1 MRDGENMQAALERA
15 RAGLTAQVMDVYD
28 FQGGGGAKS
37 LLLQAIPE
45 NQMKQIEAV
54 DKNSRLYEFTCM
66 VARSIDANKLWH
78 PSFQFKLD
86 GRTPNPAYSPGLAF
100 VREATISGAH
110 FGCDFLD
117 IPLKGPFRA
126 LKRKM
131 YPAGGVGQK
140 EFEGAVEAMVNEIG
154 GKYISFHRLVDF
166 IFMML
171 PSGESGEMMIRG
183 IVKACRASSPLQFT
197 NHVTALA
204 RQWELRAQGTGS
216 GGLPR
221 GLTPTAPLGGGAEMG
236 MGGSTS
242 VSLNRG
248 SHTDVRK
255 GSSTTMAAVAA
266 AGGGGGH
273 LVPLPAGPQVPIVIM
288 GEDVAQ
294 PGADQDMPQA
304 MGGGSITGS
313 EGFTAA
319 AATPGVR
326 PLSAKRRREQA
337 DEGDEGMNGGG
348 NGGGAVDTKS
358 RGTGGD
364 RSGFV
369 SPVNMTPRHVKQPG
383 NILQGLGL
391 EPPGRG
397 SGDRISFGNL
407 LKEAPVFRDGEMQ
420 AVVESSKLIKIGIEG
435 VEESMARR
443 DLVQFLADCGV
454 GNIPDDADI

>member
-1 MRDGENMQAALERA
+1 
-15 RAGLTAQVMDVYD
+15 
-28 FQGGGGAKS
+28 
-37 LLLQAIPE
+37 
-45 NQMKQIEAV
+45 
-54 DKNSRLYEFTCM
+54 
-66 VARSIDANKLWH
+66 
-78 PSFQFKLD
+78 
-86 GRTPNPAYSPGLAF
+86 
-100 VREATISGAH
+100 
-110 FGCDFLD
+110 
-117 IPLKGPFRA
+117 
-126 LKRKM
+126 M
-131 YPAGGVGQK
+131 YPAGGMGQK

-171 PSGESGEMMIRG
+171 PSGESGERMIRG

-216 GGLPR
+216 GGLLR
-221 GLTPTAPLGGGAEMG
+221 GLTLTAPLEGGAEMG
-236 MGGSTS
+236 VGGSTS
-242 VSLNRG
+242 VSLNRR

-255 GSSTTMAAVAA
+255 GSSITMAAAAAA

-273 LVPLPAGPQVPIVIM
+273 LVPPPAGPQLPIVIV

-304 MGGGSITGS
+304 MRGGSIMGS
-313 EGFTAA
+313 ERFAA
-319 AATPGVR
+319 AAAAPGVR

-337 DEGDEGMNGGG
+337 DEGDGGVNGGG
-348 NGGGAVDTKS
+348 NGGGAVDAKS

-364 RSGFV
+364 RSGIF
-369 SPVNMTPRHVKQPG
+369 
-383 NILQGLGL
+383 
-391 EPPGRG
+391 
-397 SGDRISFGNL
+397 FGNL

-435 VEESMARR
+435 VEESVARS

-454 GNIPDDADI
+454 GNIPDDADIQALVFGVALALWKGKGGQGGA